1 MPAQVPPKPERREPR
16 PLGESRRRWLYLVG
30 ILLATMLVLLAGA
43 AAGVDMAVIAAGIA
57 LAAVAGVA
65 LLSLSRTE
73 HEAAAAQRQ
82 AEILAHAVDALP
94 GGAAVIDGGGA
105 LVHGNA
111 VFQAMVPL
119 KGRRP
124 AAALADHVAGG
135 AEALQRFKRLAA
147 AAASGES
154 AKEELQV
161 RTAQGRTA
169 WWEVSAN
176 PVPGLRG
183 YSLWIVGDVTA
194 KRELAGV
201 VAAEQAKVLDFLEN
215 APVGFYSVD
224 GEGRF
229 AFVNRTL
236 AQWLET
242 APEALV
248 GGSARLHD
256 FVVGPKPGARPYDPF
271 PQEGNEVA
279 LKGARGRTFQ
289 ALISQTAFGGDAS
302 GPLRTRSVV
311 LDLTHERAMAEALRR
326 SEQRFRA
333 LFENAPV
340 VIASLDREGR
350 IVDCNPALR
359 TLIGRAQEPMGKA
372 LAELIDPRDRT
383 QVEAR
388 IHALLT
394 GGLPGTRVVGSPM
407 EIRLAGEGARH
418 AVLYLSRFEGE
429 GGEAGVMASF
439 VDTTEK
445 KKLEQQFAQS
455 QKMQAVGQ
463 LAGGIAHD
471 FNNLLTAMIGFCDLL
486 LLRHRPGDQSF
497 ADIMQ
502 VKQNANRAANLV
514 RQLLAF
520 SRQQTMQ
527 PRVLDVTD
535 ALADLGNLL
544 RRLLGESIELKIV
557 HGRDLGLVKVDQGQL
572 EQAIVNL
579 AVNARDAMMEA
590 GTAGA
595 PGGTLTIQT
604 MNTRVDARAR
614 DRLGVDSMPLGDY
627 TVIAVSDTGVGIPP
641 EIVDRIFEPFFSTK
655 EAGQGTGLGLSTVY
669 GIVKQSG
676 GFIFVDS
683 QVGRGAT
690 FSLYL
695 PHHAGAAEAAQ
706 PDADKAPAGDLTGRG
721 TVMLVEDEDPVRLF
735 GARALRN
742 KGYKVIEAKSG
753 DAALELI
760 DKQLAEA
767 ASGAAGSV
775 GGAKGEGGSGGGSGS
790 GSGSGGIDLLVTD
803 VVMPRMDGPTL
814 VVHARKRM
822 PGLKV
827 ICISGYAEETLASR
841 IRAAGDVHFLAKPFS
856 LKQLA
861 AKVKEVMRQGSGVG
875 SGAAPSN
882 APVVTEAK
890 REPGAAAE

>member
-1 MPAQVPPKPERREPR
+1 MKP
-16 PLGESRRRWLYLVG
+16 LAESRARWLVLVG
-30 ILLATMLVLLAGA
+30 VLLATMLVLLAGA
-43 AAGVDMAVIAAGIA
+43 AAGVDTAVIAAGIA

-94 GGAAVIDGGGA
+94 GGAAVIDGIGA
-105 LVHGNA
+105 LVHANA

-124 AAALADHVAGG
+124 AAALSDHIAGG

-147 AAASGES
+147 AAAAGES

-161 RTAQGRTA
+161 KTAQGRTA

-176 PVPGLRG
+176 PVPGLSG

-194 KRELAGV
+194 RRELAGI

-224 GEGRF
+224 AAGRF
-229 AFVNRTL
+229 EFVNRTL
-236 AQWLET
+236 AEWLET
-242 APEALV
+242 TPEALV

-256 FVVGPKPGARPYDPF
+256 FVVAPKPAAKPHDPF

-279 LKGARGRTFQ
+279 LKGARGRAFQ
-289 ALISQTAFGGDAS
+289 ALISQTASGADAT

-340 VIASLDREGR
+340 VIASLDKEGR
-350 IVDCNPALR
+350 VVDCNPALR
-359 TLIGRAQEPMGKA
+359 TLIGREQEPMGRP

-418 AVLYLSRFEGE
+418 AVLYLSRFEGAL
-429 GGEAGVMASF
+429 GEAGVMASF

-579 AVNARDAMMEA
+579 AVNARDAMMEKSA
-590 GTAGA
+590 A
-595 PGGTLTIQT
+595 GGTLTIQT
-604 MNTRVDARAR
+604 LNRGVDARAR
-614 DRLGVDSMPLGDY
+614 AALGVDSMPLGDY
-627 TVIAVSDTGVGIPP
+627 TVIEVSDTGSGIAP

-676 GFIFVDS
+676 GFIFVES
-683 QVGRGAT
+683 RVGEGTT
-690 FSLYL
+690 FRLYL
-695 PHHAGAAEAAQ
+695 PHHTGAAEAAQ
-706 PDADKAPAGDLTGRG
+706 AADPEKALAGDLTGRG

-760 DKQLAEA
+760 DKQLAD
-767 ASGAAGSV
+767 
-775 GGAKGEGGSGGGSGS
+775 AKGGGEG
-790 GSGSGGIDLLVTD
+790 GGIDLLVTD

-814 VVHARKRM
+814 VVHARQRM

-827 ICISGYAEETLASR
+827 ICISGYAEETLSQR

-861 AKVKEVMRQGSGVG
+861 AKVKEVMRQGSGGVGSEAAG
-875 SGAAPSN
+875 SGAGAATAPS
-882 APVVTEAK
+882 APSSSEVK

>member
-1 MPAQVPPKPERREPR
+1 M
-16 PLGESRRRWLYLVG
+16 RWLILVAV
-30 ILLATMLVLLAGA
+30 LLATMLVLLGGA

-94 GGAAVIDGGGA
+94 GGAAVIDGIGA
-105 LVHGNA
+105 LVHANA

-124 AAALADHVAGG
+124 AAALGDHVAGG

-147 AAASGES
+147 AAAAGES

-161 RTAQGRTA
+161 KTAQGRTA

-176 PVPGLRG
+176 PVPGLSG

-194 KRELAGV
+194 RRELAGM

-224 GEGRF
+224 AAGRF
-229 AFVNRTL
+229 EFVNRTL

-248 GGSARLHD
+248 GGPARLHD
-256 FVVGPKPGARPYDPF
+256 FVVAPKPGAKPHDPF

-289 ALISQTAFGGDAS
+289 ALISQTAFGGDGA
-302 GPLRTRSVV
+302 LRTRSVV

-340 VIASLDREGR
+340 VIASLDQEGR
-350 IVDCNPALR
+350 VVDCNPALR
-359 TLIGRAQEPMGKA
+359 ALIGRDREPMGRP
-372 LAELIDPRDRT
+372 LAELIDPRDRA

-388 IHALLT
+388 IRALLT
-394 GGLPGTRVVGSPM
+394 GGLPGTRAVGSPM
-407 EIRLAGEGARH
+407 ELRLAGEGARH
-418 AVLYLSRFEGE
+418 AVLYLSRFEGAL
-429 GGEAGVMASF
+429 GEAGVMASF

-527 PRVLDVTD
+527 PRVLDVAD

-579 AVNARDAMMEA
+579 AVNARDAMIGGER
-590 GTAGA
+590 T
-595 PGGTLTIQT
+595 GGTLTIRTLNQ
-604 MNTRVDARAR
+604 RVDARLRA
-614 DRLGVDSMPLGDY
+614 RLGVESMPLGDY
-627 TVIAVSDTGVGIPP
+627 TVIEVADTGSGIPP

-683 QVGRGAT
+683 EVGKGTT

-695 PHHAGAAEAAQ
+695 PHHAGAAEAAAA
-706 PDADKAPAGDLTGRG
+706 ADPEKAPAGDLTGRG

-742 KGYKVIEAKSG
+742 KGYTVIEAKSG

-760 DKQLAEA
+760 DKRLAEA
-767 ASGAAGSV
+767 AG
-775 GGAKGEGGSGGGSGS
+775 GGGSGS

-814 VVHARKRM
+814 VVHARRRM

-827 ICISGYAEETLASR
+827 ICISGYAEETLSQR

-861 AKVKEVMRQGSGVG
+861 AKVQDVMRQPGQ
-875 SGAAPSN
+875 GAGATDGPAHST
-882 APVVTEAK
+882 APVAAEAK

>member
-1 MPAQVPPKPERREPR
+1 M
-16 PLGESRRRWLYLVG
+16 RWLILVVV
-30 ILLATMLVLLAGA
+30 LLATMLVLLGGA

-94 GGAAVIDGGGA
+94 GGAAVIDGSGV
-105 LVHGNA
+105 LVHANA

-124 AAALADHVAGG
+124 AAALGDHVAGG

-161 RTAQGRTA
+161 KTAQGRTA

-194 KRELAGV
+194 RRELAGM

-224 GEGRF
+224 AQGRF
-229 AFVNRTL
+229 EFVNRTL

-256 FVVGPKPGARPYDPF
+256 FVVGPKPGAKPYDPF
-271 PQEGNEVA
+271 PAEGNEVA
-279 LKGARGRTFQ
+279 LKSAKGRTFQ
-289 ALISQTAFGGDAS
+289 ALISQTAFGGDGA
-302 GPLRTRSVV
+302 GALRTRSVV

-340 VIASLDREGR
+340 VIASLDQEGR

-359 TLIGRAQEPMGKA
+359 ALIGRDREPMGRP
-372 LAELIDPRDRT
+372 LAELIDPRDRA
-383 QVEAR
+383 QVEER
-388 IHALLT
+388 IQALLT
-394 GGLPGTRVVGSPM
+394 GGPAGPRAVGSPM
-407 EIRLAGEGARH
+407 ELRLSGEGARH
-418 AVLYLSRFEGE
+418 AVLYLSRFEAAP
-429 GGEAGVMASF
+429 GEAGVMASF

-544 RRLLGESIELKIV
+544 RRLLGESIELKMV

-579 AVNARDAMMEA
+579 AVNARDAMIGGER
-590 GTAGA
+590 T
-595 PGGTLTIQT
+595 GGTLTIRT
-604 MNTRVDARAR
+604 MNQRVDARLRAA
-614 DRLGVDSMPLGDY
+614 LGVESMPLGDY
-627 TVIAVSDTGVGIPP
+627 TVIEVADTGVGIPP

-676 GFIFVDS
+676 GFIFVES
-683 QVGRGAT
+683 RVGEGTAFR
-690 FSLYL
+690 LYL
-695 PHHAGAAEAAQ
+695 PRHAGAAEAAQ
-706 PDADKAPAGDLTGRG
+706 AADADKAPAGDLTGRG

-760 DKQLAEA
+760 DKQLGDAQ
-767 ASGAAGSV
+767 
-775 GGAKGEGGSGGGSGS
+775 
-790 GSGSGGIDLLVTD
+790 SGGIDLLVTD

-861 AKVKEVMRQGSGVG
+861 AKVKDVMRQGAQGAQRSGGASGSAAEKGSVAG
-875 SGAAPSN
+875 AESGATAPSA
-882 APVVTEAK
+882 APPSAPAAAQAK
-890 REPGAAAE
+890 QEPGAAAE